1 MGAWKERIDDRGM
14 TLVELLVAIVI
25 LAIIVVPLLHTFISS
40 AGANQRARRL
50 LRVTTAAQDIMEGL
64 KADSLE
70 EIAYQFNYTAGNEA
84 NGLDSF
90 HLVNG
95 SLINRQGV
103 MEDGI
108 YEVRAKI
115 SASDRAVSDFVKTA
129 GNEGKFGDPDPLE
142 ADQAPTVV
150 SDDGGATYSYLQKN
164 DGKYYFALQNMN
176 IENTGS
182 PNFVV
187 DALIEIDATPYR
199 APDELSA
206 TKATHNTNEIVDIAS
221 MNSQRDAFY
230 VQEEALLKEAIQSIN
245 ALHNPTPAV
254 TKEDLQQTI
263 EITVTKTPNGALGNT
278 KDRIQVSVEI
288 TYKTTGVPSYEH
300 IKTKDIFDNIATG
313 ESLDSVYLFYQ
324 PLYHTLGAAAKKDV
338 IIYNNGDAVNYVPA
352 MLQVAKQEMSDN
364 TYLASYESSYRCDLK
379 IKEPANPDRA
389 DSVTKLRTNLD
400 TNLYAVYDSSF
411 TAPNQATYYYNAYS
425 TTDKDAFLAE
435 PIYGEK
441 DEDRVFD
448 VTIDIYQEGTF
459 ANALTTGTISPEDRL
474 LSISGSKN

>member
-1 MGAWKERIDDRGM
+1 M
-14 TLVELLVAIVI
+14 
-25 LAIIVVPLLHTFISS
+25 
-40 AGANQRARRL
+40 
-50 LRVTTAAQDIMEGL
+50 
-64 KADSLE
+64 
-70 EIAYQFNYTAGNEA
+70 
-84 NGLDSF
+84 
-90 HLVNG
+90 
-95 SLINRQGV
+95 
-103 MEDGI
+103 
-108 YEVRAKI
+108 
-115 SASDRAVSDFVKTA
+115 
-129 GNEGKFGDPDPLE
+129 
-142 ADQAPTVV
+142 
-150 SDDGGATYSYLQKN
+150 
-164 DGKYYFALQNMN
+164 
-176 IENTGS
+176 
-182 PNFVV
+182 
-187 DALIEIDATPYR
+187 
-199 APDELSA
+199 
-206 TKATHNTNEIVDIAS
+206 
-221 MNSQRDAFY
+221 
-230 VQEEALLKEAIQSIN
+230 
-245 ALHNPTPAV
+245 
-254 TKEDLQQTI
+254 
-263 EITVTKTPNGALGNT
+263 
-278 KDRIQVSVEI
+278 
-288 TYKTTGVPSYEH
+288 
-300 IKTKDIFDNIATG
+300 
-313 ESLDSVYLFYQ
+313 YLFYQ